1 MQVREKIKAT
11 WQALTIKKKI
21 AAFTGMVFL
30 IISLSVMF
38 DIWVVEF
45 SLIDFNGILQDN
57 AKSSELVQALESE
70 QELFENYMKSNSEEE
85 RIALG
90 AAMQRTYDAVYNLP
104 FSYNEIGEVRYAK
117 TWSIRNSYEVYRQRR
132 DAVLLL
138 DESEPDYIGKLY
150 EVYGMQRYLQEYA
163 NTLMTYTIE
172 AGNSVYQERVPTL
185 IRVPIAVILF
195 GIILFWG
202 MLKLAKLMNSTII
215 SPVMELVAA
224 SQKIATNDFLWRM

>member
-172 AGNSVYQERVPTL
+172 A
-185 IRVPIAVILF
+185 
-195 GIILFWG
+195 
-202 MLKLAKLMNSTII
+202 
-215 SPVMELVAA
+215 
-224 SQKIATNDFLWRM
+224 

>member
-70 QELFENYMKSNSEEE
+70 QELFENYMKSNSE
-85 RIALG
+85 
-90 AAMQRTYDAVYNLP
+90 
-104 FSYNEIGEVRYAK
+104 
-117 TWSIRNSYEVYRQRR
+117 
-132 DAVLLL
+132 
-138 DESEPDYIGKLY
+138 
-150 EVYGMQRYLQEYA
+150 
-163 NTLMTYTIE
+163 
-172 AGNSVYQERVPTL
+172 
-185 IRVPIAVILF
+185 
-195 GIILFWG
+195 
-202 MLKLAKLMNSTII
+202 
-215 SPVMELVAA
+215 
-224 SQKIATNDFLWRM
+224 